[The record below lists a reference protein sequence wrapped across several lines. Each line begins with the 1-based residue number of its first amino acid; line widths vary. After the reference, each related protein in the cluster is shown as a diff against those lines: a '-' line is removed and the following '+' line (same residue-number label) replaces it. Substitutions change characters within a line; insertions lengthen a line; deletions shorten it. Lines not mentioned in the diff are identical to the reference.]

1 LSGLIVDYEL
11 LKDANNILLVERD
24 ALRDQVADLDS
35 ELVIAKASAIED
47 IAALEAKDAALE
59 AHAADEALAGETH
72 LVNFEAKFVRDL
84 ADWCVTYMRNIQSI
98 MGMCLPIYE
107 GDPSAADY
115 VHWLGAE
122 VASLPEVFAGVN
134 ENIVSATIEGMLVMA
149 EDYWFSCTADFS
161 H

>member
-1 LSGLIVDYEL
+1 MLQTFTAELWESVDRSAKAVVSLWQTLIGLIVDYEL
-11 LKDANNILLVERD
+11 LKDGNNILLVERD

-84 ADWCVTYMRNIQSI
+84 AD
-98 MGMCLPIYE
+98 
-107 GDPSAADY
+107 
-115 VHWLGAE
+115 
-122 VASLPEVFAGVN
+122 
-134 ENIVSATIEGMLVMA
+134 
-149 EDYWFSCTADFS
+149 
-161 H
+161 